1 MSERGDIPANGI
13 RLAYF
18 TSGRADGPPLV
29 LLHSLGEPSATWD
42 EIAPE
47 LGREYR
53 LIAFD
58 LRGHGDSEWPGE
70 YSFELMRD
78 DVLDALD
85 RLGLEQVSIIGH
97 SLGGTVAS
105 LVAEA
110 RPDLV
115 CQLVLEDTVPPKP
128 PAPVLADAVL
138 ADAVLAN
145 AVPVGAEEQAG
156 RPRAMP
162 PPPPEKLPMD
172 WPLVVAIAG
181 QLKDPDPAW
190 WAGLP
195 SITARTL
202 IIAGGEDSHVPQ
214 VLLAEAAQLIPDARL
229 ITIPAGHRVHTSRPA
244 EFTAAVL
251 DFLRAGPA

>member
-110 RPDLV
+110 RPGLV
-115 CQLVLEDTVPPKP
+115 RQLVLEDTCPPKP
-128 PAPVLADAVL
+128 PAP
-138 ADAVLAN
+138 
-145 AVPVGAEEQAG
+145 
-156 RPRAMP
+156 
-162 PPPPEKLPMD
+162 
-172 WPLVVAIAG
+172 
-181 QLKDPDPAW
+181 
-190 WAGLP
+190 
-195 SITARTL
+195 
-202 IIAGGEDSHVPQ
+202 
-214 VLLAEAAQLIPDARL
+214 
-229 ITIPAGHRVHTSRPA
+229 
-244 EFTAAVL
+244 
-251 DFLRAGPA
+251 GPAARRSRRASRGPCPRRRQRSCRWTGRWWWPSPGS

>member
-1 MSERGDIPANGI
+1 
-13 RLAYF
+13 
-18 TSGRADGPPLV
+18 
-29 LLHSLGEPSATWD
+29 
-42 EIAPE
+42 
-47 LGREYR
+47 
-53 LIAFD
+53 
-58 LRGHGDSEWPGE
+58 
-70 YSFELMRD
+70 MRD

-85 RLGLEQVSIIGH
+85 QLGLEQVSIIGH

-110 RPDLV
+110 RPGLV
-115 CQLVLEDTVPPKP
+115 RQLVLEDTCPPKP
-128 PAPVLADAVL
+128 PAPV
-138 ADAVLAN
+138 
-145 AVPVGAEEQAG
+145 PPGAAEQAG
-156 RPRAMP
+156 RPRTMP
-162 PPPPEKLPMD
+162 PPPPEKLPVD

-214 VLLAEAAQLIPDARL
+214 VQLAEAAQLIPGAAL

-251 DFLRAGPA
+251 DFLRAGAGLARRPAAGLSRRCAAC

>member
-1 MSERGDIPANGI
+1 MSERVDIPANGI
-13 RLAYF
+13 RLATF
-18 TSGRADGPPLV
+18 RGGRADGPPLV
-29 LLHSLGEPSATWD
+29 LLPALGETSATWD

-47 LGREYR
+47 LGRDYK
-53 LIAFD
+53 LIAID

-78 DVLDALD
+78 DVLAALD
-85 RLGLEQVSIIGH
+85 GLGLTEVSILGH

-110 RPDLV
+110 RPGLV
-115 CQLVLEDTVPPKP
+115 RQLVLEDTAPPRPAAPVPP
-128 PAPVLADAVL
+128 
-138 ADAVLAN
+138 
-145 AVPVGAEEQAG
+145 EQQAG
-156 RPRAMP
+156 QPRTMP
-162 PPPPEKLPMD
+162 KAPPENLPVD
-172 WPLVVAIAG
+172 WPLVIAIAG

-202 IIAGGEDSHVPQ
+202 IIAGGEESHVPQ
-214 VLLAEAAQLIPDARL
+214 DQLAEAAQLIPDASL
-229 ITIPAGHRVHTSRPA
+229 VAIKAGHRVHTARPA

-251 DFLRAGPA
+251 DFLRPG

>member
-1 MSERGDIPANGI
+1 MDGRGDISANGI

-78 DVLDALD
+78 DVIAALD
-85 RLGLEQVSIIGH
+85 GLGLEQVSVIGH

-110 RPDLV
+110 RPALV
-115 CQLVLEDTVPPKP
+115 RQLVLEDTCPPKP
-128 PAPVLADAVL
+128 PAPVPPGAD
-138 ADAVLAN
+138 
-145 AVPVGAEEQAG
+145 EQAA
-156 RPRAMP
+156 RPRPMP
-162 PPPPEKLPMD
+162 AAPPENLPVD
-172 WPLVVAIAG
+172 WPLIVAIAG

-214 VLLAEAAQLIPDARL
+214 DVLAEAAQLIPDATLVR
-229 ITIPAGHRVHTSRPA
+229 IPAGHRVHTTRPDG
-244 EFTAAVL
+244 FTAAVL
-251 DFLRAGPA
+251 DFLDGGRA

>member
-47 LGREYR
+47 LGLRYR

-58 LRGHGDSEWPGE
+58 LRGHGDSDWPGE

-85 RLGLEQVSIIGH
+85 QLGLEQVSIIGH

-110 RPDLV
+110 RPGLV
-115 CQLVLEDTVPPKP
+115 RQLVLEDTAPPKP
-128 PAPVLADAVL
+128 P
-138 ADAVLAN
+138 
-145 AVPVGAEEQAG
+145 VPLTPAEQAEQAA
-156 RPRAMP
+156 RPRTMP
-162 PPPPEKLPMD
+162 SPPPEKLPVD
-172 WPLVVAIAG
+172 WPLVVAIGG

-214 VLLAEAAQLIPDARL
+214 DLLAEAAQLIPDATL
-229 ITIPAGHRVHTSRPA
+229 VSIPAGHRVHTMRPA

-251 DFLRAGPA
+251 EFLRP

>member
-18 TSGRADGPPLV
+18 TSGRAGGPPLV
-29 LLHSLGEPSATWD
+29 LLPSMGETSATWD

-47 LGREYR
+47 LGLQFR

-58 LRGHGDSEWPGE
+58 LRGHGDSDWPGE

-85 RLGLEQVSIIGH
+85 QLGLEQVSIIGH

-110 RPDLV
+110 RPALV
-115 CQLVLEDTVPPKP
+115 SQLVLEDTCPPKP
-128 PAPVLADAVL
+128 PAPVPPA
-138 ADAVLAN
+138 
-145 AVPVGAEEQAG
+145 PSGAEEQAD
-156 RPRAMP
+156 RPRTMP

-214 VLLAEAAQLIPDARL
+214 DLLAEAAQLIPDATL
-229 ITIPAGHRVHTSRPA
+229 VGIPAGHRVHTSRPA

-251 DFLRAGPA
+251 GFLRAG

>member
-1 MSERGDIPANGI
+1 MLTQWGAMSERGDIPANGI

-47 LGREYR
+47 LGREYQ

-58 LRGHGDSEWPGE
+58 LRGHGDSDWPGE

-85 RLGLEQVSIIGH
+85 QLGLEQVSIIGH

-110 RPDLV
+110 RPALV
-115 CQLVLEDTVPPKP
+115 RQLVLEDTCPPKP
-128 PAPVLADAVL
+128 PAPA
-138 ADAVLAN
+138 
-145 AVPVGAEEQAG
+145 PRRGGAGAG
-156 RPRAMP
+156 RGPCPRRRRRNCRWTGRWW
-162 PPPPEKLPMD
+162 
-172 WPLVVAIAG
+172 WPSPG
-181 QLKDPDPAW
+181 
-190 WAGLP
+190 
-195 SITARTL
+195 S
-202 IIAGGEDSHVPQ
+202 
-214 VLLAEAAQLIPDARL
+214 
-229 ITIPAGHRVHTSRPA
+229 
-244 EFTAAVL
+244 
-251 DFLRAGPA
+251 

>member
-1 MSERGDIPANGI
+1 MSERVDIPANGI
-13 RLAYF
+13 RLATF
-18 TSGRADGPPLV
+18 RSGRADGPPLV
-29 LLHSLGEPSATWD
+29 LLPALGEPSATWD

-47 LGREYR
+47 LGRDYQ
-53 LIAFD
+53 LIAID

-70 YSFELMRD
+70 YSFELIRD
-78 DVLDALD
+78 DVLGALD
-85 RLGLEQVSIIGH
+85 QLGLEQVSIIGH

-105 LVAEA
+105 LVAQA
-110 RPDLV
+110 RPALV
-115 CQLVLEDTVPPKP
+115 RQLVLEDTAPPKP
-128 PAPVLADAVL
+128 AGPAPA
-138 ADAVLAN
+138 
-145 AVPVGAEEQAG
+145 GEQAD
-156 RPRAMP
+156 RPRTMP
-162 PPPPEKLPMD
+162 APPPEQLPVD
-172 WPLVVAIAG
+172 WPLVVAIGG

-214 VLLAEAAQLIPDARL
+214 VQLAEAAQLIPDATL

-251 DFLRAGPA
+251 AFLRAG